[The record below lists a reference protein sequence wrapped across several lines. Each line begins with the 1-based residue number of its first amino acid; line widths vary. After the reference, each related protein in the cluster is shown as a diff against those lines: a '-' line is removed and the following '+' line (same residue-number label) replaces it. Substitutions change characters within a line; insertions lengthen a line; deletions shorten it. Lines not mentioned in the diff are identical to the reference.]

1 MVTRKWGVAVALSS
15 AVSVLVGMAQ
25 AAEPILLKGA
35 EVSITAEEFRTF
47 AKGALS
53 EEQFAALGQN
63 EQRGRELLGEFY
75 VMRVLEHEARQQGM
89 DKSPMVKLK
98 LKQGEMR
105 LLANERLQAIADAA
119 PEPDFE
125 LLAREAYLAEREK
138 FKVPEQVSVSHIL
151 IGINEKRDDAQAL
164 ARAKEVLKKL
174 KGGAEFAELAG
185 EYSDDPSV
193 AGNKGS
199 MGYFPRGRMVKPFED
214 KAFAMSKE
222 GELSEPVK
230 SQFGYHIIRFDGRNP
245 ERTLAFDEVRAELI
259 EQAEARFAGEIKR
272 DKIAAIRTAGDINVD
287 QEAVSAFFREQAEA
301 TQ

>member
-1 MVTRKWGVAVALSS
+1 MLMRKWYATVAMGVAFAF
-15 AVSVLVGMAQ
+15 VGMAQ
-25 AAEPILLKGA
+25 AAEPVLLKGPT
-35 EVSITAEEFRTF
+35 VSITADEFRTF

-75 VMRVLEHEARQQGM
+75 VMRVLEQEAREQGI
-89 DKSPMVKLK
+89 DKQPLVKLK

-105 LLANERLQAIADAA
+105 LLANERLQAVADEAT
-119 PEPDFE
+119 EPDFE
-125 LLAREAYLAEREK
+125 QLAREAYLTERDK

-151 IGINEKRDDAQAL
+151 IAVNDKRDDAQAL
-164 ARAKEVLKKL
+164 ARAKDVLKKL
-174 KGGAEFAELAG
+174 KGGADFAQLAG

-193 AGNKGS
+193 ANNQGS

-230 SQFGYHIIRFDGRNP
+230 TQYGYHIMRFEGRDP
-245 ERTLAFDEVRAELI
+245 ERTLAFDEVRADLL
-259 EQAEARFAGEIKR
+259 EQVKSRFAGEIKR
-272 DKIAAIRTAGDINVD
+272 DKIAAIRTAGDISVD

>member
-1 MVTRKWGVAVALSS
+1 MLMRKWYATVAMGVAFAF
-15 AVSVLVGMAQ
+15 VGMAQ
-25 AAEPILLKGA
+25 AAEPVLLKGPTI
-35 EVSITAEEFRTF
+35 SITADEFRTF

-75 VMRVLEHEARQQGM
+75 VMRVLEQEAREQGI
-89 DKSPMVKLK
+89 DKQPLVKLK

-105 LLANERLQAIADAA
+105 LLANERLQAVADEAT
-119 PEPDFE
+119 EPDYE
-125 LLAREAYLAEREK
+125 SLAREAYLADRDN

-151 IGINEKRDDAQAL
+151 VAINDQRDEAQAL
-164 ARAKEVLKKL
+164 ERANLVLEKL
-174 KGGAEFAELAG
+174 KAGGDFAALAA

-193 AGNKGS
+193 ASNKGN
-199 MGYFPRGRMVKPFED
+199 MGYFTRGRMVKPFED

-230 SQFGYHIIRFDGRNP
+230 TQFGYHVMRFEGRDP
-245 ERTLAFDEVRAELI
+245 ERTLAFDEVRADLL
-259 EQAEARFAGEIKR
+259 EQVKSRFAGEIKR
-272 DKIAAIRTAGDINVD
+272 DKIAAIRTAGDISVD
-287 QEAVSAFFREQAEA
+287 QEAVSAFFREQAAA